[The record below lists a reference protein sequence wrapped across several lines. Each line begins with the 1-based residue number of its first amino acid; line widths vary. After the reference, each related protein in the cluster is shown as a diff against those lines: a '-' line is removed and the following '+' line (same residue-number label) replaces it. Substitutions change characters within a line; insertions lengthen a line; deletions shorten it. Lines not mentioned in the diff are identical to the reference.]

1 MAKKYKKGDPAPDPK
16 SYPNNSK
23 GKAAYQ
29 ADYKAWQ
36 NAQTPKPQEL
46 DVPPILLP
54 GVKAGEQLSV
64 DQQQAKDWFKFTA
77 PKAAKGTPARIY
89 YDSFVS
95 MLAKAGIPK
104 SKYNSVWADAVSW
117 VQAPGSGSKG
127 DPKLYL
133 SSGFSAADYASTA
146 KKAPA
151 TTKSKTTTT
160 TQYSPS
166 SAGSTINST
175 IENELG
181 RTTTSDEVA
190 AYLKGVN
197 EKAKLEPSVY
207 ENTSTTKVTGSGAN
221 AVSSTVTNATQ
232 STGFDPAIFAQ
243 NFARSLPDY
252 AESFAAKNFLR
263 IVDSLI
269 GPDRTA
275 IGKVVEQ

>member
-1 MAKKYKKGDPAPDPK
+1 MAKKYKQGDPAPDPK
-16 SYPNNSK
+16 KYPNNSK

-36 NAQTPKPQEL
+36 EAQTPKTEEL
-46 DVPPILLP
+46 DVPPIILP

-89 YDSFVS
+89 YDSFIA

-127 DPKLYL
+127 DPKMYL

-146 KKAPA
+146 TKAPA
-151 TTKSKTTTT
+151 NTKSKTTTT

-166 SAGSTINST
+166 GAAADANKS
-175 IENELG
+175 IESELG
-181 RTTTSDEVA
+181 RTASAVEVA
-190 AYLKGVN
+190 GYLKAVN
-197 EKAKLEPSVY
+197 EKAKLEPSIY
-207 ENTSTTKVTGSGAN
+207 ENTSKTTVTGSGASGTSN
-221 AVSSTVTNATQ
+221 TVTNATQ
-232 STGFDPAIFAQ
+232 TTGFDPTIFAQ

-252 AESFAAKNFLR
+252 AESFAAKNFLK

-275 IGKVVEQ
+275 IGKVVQ